1 MKQKNLDEFDLKDIL
16 KQCEKSALNG
26 YNIASKHM
34 NILNKTIDNAKI
46 EIENTINDFNNSH
59 CYISDANKSLATQL
73 IDVKKSFNSL
83 SIELSNDLE
92 KNKKNLSNFSITLFG
107 RTMAG
112 KSTLMEILTN
122 GEGKSIGLGSQRT
135 TRDVRKYK
143 WNNLQI
149 TDVPGIGAFEGE
161 EDERIAFE
169 AAKSADLILFLITD
183 DAPQAIEAECFGR
196 IVSLGKPVMC
206 VMNVK
211 AAISENKSYKLI
223 LRDISKRFDRQRLD
237 TIKNQ
242 SLAYSKQLGQEWGNI
257 PFVYVHLKA
266 AFLSQQIV
274 QKEECRILE
283 EVSQISYLKRK
294 IVEQVRN
301 KGEFYRIKTFID
313 LISNPMSN
321 SIDTLLNQSLLNSTQ
336 GRTVLSKKR
345 NFDTWK
351 SKFYRDSKQ
360 EIDSLIV
367 NINSQLNS
375 EIASFAEEHFSDE
388 RADKSWNKLLKQK
401 KIHKQCEELLEKFE
415 TQCNDKIREL
425 TREILNELKFSYQIS
440 SDNSLKMGKIIDG
453 KRVWE
458 WTTTILGGGLSIGA
472 GIAFFMG
479 ATIAGPLGW
488 VALGVSAIGA
498 IGSFLFKSREKKEDE
513 ARKTLE
519 NRLRK
524 NITSICNSLKNKM
537 NENLDTLINKRIVQL
552 IKEFD
557 RMNSV
562 IFRLADT
569 QKELAWNLN
578 SNLVKLNEQ
587 IVTEAIHLI
596 GAEGLEFHINSVAR
610 IPGVSVVIMLDNG
623 KRFPEEESK
632 KLRFLMNEKIRYVF
646 YHDNK
651 KVLISRILGKE
662 IDRSNINIEENIG
675 VAHIPLENATVA
687 ILNRVKQ
694 AQQLSEILITK

>member
-1 MKQKNLDEFDLKDIL
+1 
-16 KQCEKSALNG
+16 
-26 YNIASKHM
+26 
-34 NILNKTIDNAKI
+34 
-46 EIENTINDFNNSH
+46 
-59 CYISDANKSLATQL
+59 
-73 IDVKKSFNSL
+73 
-83 SIELSNDLE
+83 
-92 KNKKNLSNFSITLFG
+92 
-107 RTMAG
+107 
-112 KSTLMEILTN
+112 
-122 GEGKSIGLGSQRT
+122 
-135 TRDVRKYK
+135 
-143 WNNLQI
+143 
-149 TDVPGIGAFEGE
+149 
-161 EDERIAFE
+161 
-169 AAKSADLILFLITD
+169 
-183 DAPQAIEAECFGR
+183 
-196 IVSLGKPVMC
+196 
-206 VMNVK
+206 
-211 AAISENKSYKLI
+211 
-223 LRDISKRFDRQRLD
+223 
-237 TIKNQ
+237 
-242 SLAYSKQLGQEWGNI
+242 
-257 PFVYVHLKA
+257 
-266 AFLSQQIV
+266 
-274 QKEECRILE
+274 
-283 EVSQISYLKRK
+283 
-294 IVEQVRN
+294 
-301 KGEFYRIKTFID
+301 
-313 LISNPMSN
+313 
-321 SIDTLLNQSLLNSTQ
+321 
-336 GRTVLSKKR
+336 
-345 NFDTWK
+345 
-351 SKFYRDSKQ
+351 
-360 EIDSLIV
+360 
-367 NINSQLNS
+367 
-375 EIASFAEEHFSDE
+375 
-388 RADKSWNKLLKQK
+388 
-401 KIHKQCEELLEKFE
+401 
-415 TQCNDKIREL
+415 
-425 TREILNELKFSYQIS
+425 
-440 SDNSLKMGKIIDG
+440 MGKIIDG